1 MSDTVTLFNLSQVPA
16 FIKSL
21 TERGFPLRVRVM
33 KARRSLDQNALFHM
47 WCEEAAQFFVAMG
60 KTHFASGAPMN
71 KENVKA
77 NLKAT
82 FLGTEPR
89 EYIDLTTGE
98 ARIQEEV
105 RHTAD
110 LDKGEMCAFL
120 TCIDRWAQEYD
131 IPLTHPADS
140 EYAQYM
146 REQGEVA

>member
-1 MSDTVTLFNLSQVPA
+1 MADTHTIFNVAQIPGL
-16 FIKSL
+16 IKAI
-21 TERGFPLRVRVM
+21 TAHGFPLRVKLM

-60 KTHFASGAPMN
+60 KTHFASGAEMN

-82 FLGTEPR
+82 FLGAEPR
-89 EYIDLTTGE
+89 EYIDLKTGE
-98 ARIQEEV
+98 VRTQEEV

-120 TCIDRWAQEYD
+120 TCIDHWAQEYG